1 MVSYQKLLEYFRME
15 IYMSNKL
22 YDILKAYEEASVS
35 LSEYMGIN
43 LGFCDRLKLM
53 ILYPIQYYKIG
64 KAAIQIKNLK
74 EELKEKGYLVTE
86 GEKTDDK

>member
-1 MVSYQKLLEYFRME
+1 
-15 IYMSNKL
+15 MSNKL
-22 YDILKAYEEASVS
+22 YDILKAYEETPVF

-43 LGFCDRLKLM
+43 LGFWNGVKLM
-53 ILYPIQYYKIG
+53 ILHPILYYNVG

-86 GEKTDDK
+86 GGQTDDK

>member
-1 MVSYQKLLEYFRME
+1 MM

-22 YDILKAYEEASVS
+22 YDILKAYEETPVF

-43 LGFCDRLKLM
+43 LGFWNGVKLM
-53 ILYPIQYYKIG
+53 ILHPILYYNVG

-74 EELKEKGYLVTE
+74 EELKEKGYLATE
-86 GEKTDDK
+86 GEQTDDKQ